1 MINDLNEASD
11 LIYQDNIEMYWSNGN
26 FPVLKTEFDNILRA
40 LHDLTAVSSDTFL
53 YVPHKYVIEIYHEGE
68 ITLGYL

>member
-1 MINDLNEASD
+1 M
-11 LIYQDNIEMYWSNGN
+11 
-26 FPVLKTEFDNILRA
+26 LKTEFDNILRA